1 MHLGVP
7 VGCVATSVPGTNIEL
22 WSSTE
27 ALAKCPYSSADHG
40 KAQPNWSALWEGMVA
55 PLTRMSVK
63 GFLWYQVRYPFLLL
77 IFSYLK
83 KRRFTKTGSR
93 QTRSGKEIS
102 QKRRAFHTGRGEC
115 DVARLIRLPFQ
126 SDDQRLAPSLLN

>member
-1 MHLGVP
+1 VHLGVP

-63 GFLWYQVRYPFLLL
+63 GFLWYQVRYPFPFPDFLTFL
-77 IFSYLK
+77 I
-83 KRRFTKTGSR
+83 KTTVY
-93 QTRSGKEIS
+93 Q
-102 QKRRAFHTGRGEC
+102 
-115 DVARLIRLPFQ
+115 D
-126 SDDQRLAPSLLN
+126 RLATNAEW